1 MIKYLKLE
9 SIVQM
14 NDIFIDEFGGLKG
27 IRDVNLLISATEI
40 PKTTMFGH
48 DLYSTVYDKAAAY
61 LFHIV
66 KNHPF
71 NDGNKRTASITAYMF
86 LKLNKTDILFSDI
99 AYEQLVVDVA
109 DGKKTKEDIS
119 YFFEYGKV
127 REEVLL
133 PP

>member
-9 SIVQM
+9 TIVQM
-14 NDIFIDEFGGLKG
+14 HDIFIDEFGGLKG

-48 DLYSTVYDKAAAY
+48 DLYSTIYDKAAAY

-71 NDGNKRTASITAYMF
+71 NDGNKRTASMTAYMF
-86 LKLNKTDILFSDI
+86 LKLNKTTILFSDE

-109 DGKKTKEDIS
+109 EGKKIKEDVS
-119 YFFEYGKV
+119 YFFEHGKE
-127 REEVLL
+127 REEIPLL
-133 PP
+133 R